1 MMYYNTLRQNM
12 AKIKLQ
18 ERREEMK
25 ILNDLRLKLERP
37 LWALDPELALIDT
50 ILNENPR
57 LYEIVVAD
65 IKDLNK
71 SSTVG
76 RQDSPTVEQV
86 VRAALYKE
94 MKKLDYRELEYAQ
107 EDSRICGTFIKLEG
121 RSPFSFEMFQKYIS
135 KIRAESLRALMV
147 EINRIMMQ
155 EGGIEDGK
163 RLRTDSTAVE
173 TDIHYPT
180 NNSLIWDCIKT
191 SHRLLKKLEETGEI
205 KKVRNYRK
213 QGKKNEFKINNTKNK
228 EKRAELFEKQ
238 LKLFRTSIN
247 QVKRV
252 VGEVIA
258 GVDLVA
264 LSIVGELKGLLPKM
278 EKIYDISYRHELL
291 GESVPNRE
299 KIFSIYEDHTD
310 ILVKGAREA
319 AFGHKVNLTTGRSNL
334 ILDCEIV
341 DGNPRDSILYEG
353 VLERVRSD
361 YGLRPRDMVTDG
373 GYASLSNQ
381 EKAKEY
387 GIVNIVFNKIVGSL
401 KNVVTSVQMETRLK
415 KWRSGM
421 EAVISN
427 LKRGFH
433 LFRCEWK
440 GRDHFDAKVLWSV
453 IAYNI
458 RVMTGFMLG
467 KLMPQ
472 PQ

>member
-1 MMYYNTLRQNM
+1 M
-12 AKIKLQ
+12 AKIKLR
-18 ERREEMK
+18 EKWEEMK
-25 ILNDLRLKLERP
+25 ILNDLRLKLEKP
-37 LWALDPELALIDT
+37 LWALDPELAFIDT
-50 ILNENPR
+50 ILNENAR
-57 LYEIVVAD
+57 LYEIIAPD
-65 IKDLNK
+65 IMELSKGSK
-71 SSTVG
+71 VG

-94 MKKLDYRELEYAQ
+94 IKKLDYRELEYAQ
-107 EDSRICGTFIKLEG
+107 EDSRICGVFIKLEE

-147 EINRIMMQ
+147 EINRILMQ
-155 EGGIEDGK
+155 EEGIEDGR

-191 SHRLLKKLEETGEI
+191 SHRLLKKLEETGKI

-213 QGKKNEFKINNTKNK
+213 QGKRNEFNINNTKKK
-228 EKRAELFEKQ
+228 EKRGEIFEKQ

-252 VGEVIA
+252 VGEILVGADLGVI
-258 GVDLVA
+258 
-264 LSIVGELKGLLPKM
+264 SIVAELKGLLPKM
-278 EKIYDISYRHELL
+278 EKVYDISYRHELL

-353 VLERVRSD
+353 VLARVRSD
-361 YGLRPRDMVTDG
+361 YGLRVRDMVTDG

-387 GIVNIVFNKIVGSL
+387 GIVNIVFNKLVGSL

-415 KWRSGM
+415 KWRSGI

-467 KLMPQ
+467 KLVPQ
-472 PQ
+472 PR

>member
-1 MMYYNTLRQNM
+1 MIT
-12 AKIKLQ
+12 KIKLQ
-18 ERREEMK
+18 EKQEEMK
-25 ILNDLRLKLERP
+25 ILNELRLKLDNP
-37 LWALDPELALIDT
+37 NWALDPELALIDT

-57 LYEIVVAD
+57 LYEIVAPD
-65 IKDLNK
+65 IMELNK
-71 SSTVG
+71 SSRVG

-94 MKKLDYRELEYAQ
+94 MKGLDYRELEYAQ
-107 EDSRICGTFIKLEG
+107 EDSRICGVFIKLEG
-121 RSPFSFEMFQKYIS
+121 RSAFSFEVLHKYICQ
-135 KIRAESLRALMV
+135 IRGESLRVLMV
-147 EINRIMMQ
+147 EINRVMMRE
-155 EGGIEDGK
+155 EGVEDG
-163 RLRTDSTAVE
+163 RSLRTDSTVVE

-180 NNSLIWDCIKT
+180 NSVLIWDCIKT
-191 SHRLLKKLEETGEI
+191 SHRLLKKLEGMGKI
-205 KKVRNYRK
+205 KKVRNYQK
-213 QGKKNEFKINNTKNK
+213 QGKKNEFKINNTKKK

-238 LKLFRTSIN
+238 LKLFRMSIN

-252 VGEVIA
+252 VGEINPGA
-258 GVDLVA
+258 DLGV
-264 LSIVGELKGLLPKM
+264 LSIVAELKGLLSKM
-278 EKIYDISYRHELL
+278 EKVYDISYRHELL

-299 KIFSIYEDHTD
+299 KIFSIYEEHTD
-310 ILVKGAREA
+310 IIVKGSREV
-319 AFGHKVNLTTGRSNL
+319 AFGHKVNLATGRSNL
-334 ILDCEIV
+334 ILDCEIT
-341 DGNPRDSILYEG
+341 DGNPKDSTLYEG
-353 VLERVRSD
+353 ILERVRND
-361 YGLRPRDMVTDG
+361 YGIRPRDMVTDG
-373 GYASLSNQ
+373 AYASLRNQ

-421 EAVISN
+421 EAVVLN

-458 RVMTGFMLG
+458 RVITCSMIE
-467 KLMPQ
+467 KLTPQ

>member
-1 MMYYNTLRQNM
+1 
-12 AKIKLQ
+12 
-18 ERREEMK
+18 
-25 ILNDLRLKLERP
+25 
-37 LWALDPELALIDT
+37 
-50 ILNENPR
+50 
-57 LYEIVVAD
+57 
-65 IKDLNK
+65 LNK
-71 SSTVG
+71 SSEMG

-94 MKKLDYRELEYAQ
+94 IKKLDYRELEYAQ
-107 EDSRICGTFIKLEG
+107 EDSRLCGAFIKLEG
-121 RSPFSFEMFQKYIS
+121 RFPFSFEVFHKYIS
-135 KIRAESLRALMV
+135 KIRGESLGVLMV
-147 EINRIMMQ
+147 EINRVMMR
-155 EGGIEDGK
+155 EEGIEDGK
-163 RLRTDSTAVE
+163 RLRTDTTVVE

-191 SHRLLKKLEETGEI
+191 AHRLLKKLEEAGEI
-205 KKVRNYRK
+205 RKVRNYQK

-228 EKRAELFEKQ
+228 QKRAELFKKQ
-238 LKLFRTSIN
+238 LKLFRCAIN
-247 QVKRV
+247 QVSRAV
-252 VGEVIA
+252 EGVIMGAELGVG
-258 GVDLVA
+258 
-264 LSIVGELKGLLPKM
+264 SIVAELEGLLSKM
-278 EKIYDISYRHELL
+278 EQVYDISYRHEVL
-291 GESVPNRE
+291 GESVPNGE
-299 KIFSIYEDHTD
+299 KIFSIYEEHTD
-310 ILVKGAREA
+310 IIVKGSRKV

-334 ILDCEIV
+334 ILDCEVV
-341 DGNPRDSILYEG
+341 DGNPKDSNLYEG
-353 VLERVRSD
+353 VLERVKRD
-361 YGLRPRDMVTDG
+361 YGVRPRDMVTDG
-373 GYASLSNQ
+373 AYASLRNQ

-401 KNVVTSVQMETRLK
+401 KNVVSSVQMETRLK

-440 GRDHFDAKVLWSV
+440 GREHFDAKVLWSV

>member
-1 MMYYNTLRQNM
+1 MYYNRLRQIM

-18 ERREEMK
+18 EKQEEMK
-25 ILNDLRLKLERP
+25 ILNELKLKFEKP
-37 LWALDPELALIDT
+37 IWALAPELALIDT

-57 LYEIVVAD
+57 LYEIVAPD
-65 IKDLNK
+65 IMELNK

-107 EDSRICGTFIKLEG
+107 EDSRICGVFIKLEG
-121 RSPFSFEMFQKYIS
+121 RSPFSFEVFQKYIS
-135 KIRAESLRALMV
+135 RIRSESLRVLMV
-147 EINRIMMQ
+147 EINRIMMG
-155 EGGIEDGK
+155 EEGIEDG
-163 RLRTDSTAVE
+163 RSLRTDSTVVE

-180 NNSLIWDCIKT
+180 NNSLIWDCLKT
-191 SHRLLKKLEETGEI
+191 SHRLLKKLEETGKI
-205 KKVRNYRK
+205 KKVRNYQR
-213 QGKKNEFKINNTKNK
+213 QGKKNEFKINNTKKK
-228 EKRAELFEKQ
+228 EKREELFKKQ
-238 LKLFRTSIN
+238 LKLFRMSIN
-247 QVKRV
+247 QVKKV
-252 VGEVIA
+252 LEDI
-258 GVDLVA
+258 
-264 LSIVGELKGLLPKM
+264 IVGADLGVISILSEVKGLLPKM
-278 EKIYDISYRHELL
+278 EKVYDISYRHEVL
-291 GESVPNRE
+291 GESVPNCE
-299 KIFSIYEDHTD
+299 KIFSIYEEHTD
-310 ILVKGAREA
+310 IIVKGAREV
-319 AFGHKVNLTTGRSNL
+319 AFGHKVNVATGRSNL
-334 ILDCEIV
+334 ILDCEIT
-341 DGNPRDSILYEG
+341 DGNPKDSTLYEG
-353 VLERVRSD
+353 VLERVRND
-361 YGLRPRDMVTDG
+361 YGIRPRDMVTDG
-373 GYASLSNQ
+373 GYASLRNQ

-401 KNVVTSVQMETRLK
+401 KNVVSSVQMETRLK

-458 RVMTGFMLG
+458 RVITCLMVE
-467 KLMPQ
+467 KLTPQ

>member
-1 MMYYNTLRQNM
+1 M
-12 AKIKLQ
+12 AKIKLR
-18 ERREEMK
+18 EKWEEMK
-25 ILNDLRLKLERP
+25 ILNDLRLKLEKP
-37 LWALDPELALIDT
+37 FWALDPELAFIDT
-50 ILNENPR
+50 ILNENAR
-57 LYEIVVAD
+57 LYEIIAPD
-65 IKDLNK
+65 IMELSKGSK
-71 SSTVG
+71 VG

-94 MKKLDYRELEYAQ
+94 IKKLDYRELEYAQ
-107 EDSRICGTFIKLEG
+107 EDSRICGVFIKLEE

-147 EINRIMMQ
+147 EINRILMQ
-155 EGGIEDGK
+155 EEGIEDGR

-191 SHRLLKKLEETGEI
+191 SHRLLKKLEETGKI

-213 QGKKNEFKINNTKNK
+213 QGKRNEFKINNTKKK
-228 EKRAELFEKQ
+228 EKRGEIFEKQ

-252 VGEVIA
+252 VGEILVGADLGVI
-258 GVDLVA
+258 
-264 LSIVGELKGLLPKM
+264 SIVAELKGLLPKM
-278 EKIYDISYRHELL
+278 EKVYDISYRHELL

-353 VLERVRSD
+353 VLARVRSD
-361 YGLRPRDMVTDG
+361 YGLRVRDMVTDG

-387 GIVNIVFNKIVGSL
+387 GIVNIVFNKLVGSL

-415 KWRSGM
+415 KWRSGI

-467 KLMPQ
+467 KLVPQ
-472 PQ
+472 PR

>member
-1 MMYYNTLRQNM
+1 MYYNRLRQNM

-18 ERREEMK
+18 EKQGKMK
-25 ILNDLRLKLERP
+25 ILNELKLKFEKP
-37 LWALDPELALIDT
+37 IWALAPELALVDT

-57 LYEIVVAD
+57 LYEIVAPD
-65 IKDLNK
+65 IMELNK

-107 EDSRICGTFIKLEG
+107 EDSRICGVFIKLEG
-121 RSPFSFEMFQKYIS
+121 RSPFSFEVFQKYIS
-135 KIRAESLRALMV
+135 RIRSERLRALMV
-147 EINRIMMQ
+147 EINRIMMG
-155 EGGIEDGK
+155 EEGIEDG
-163 RLRTDSTAVE
+163 RSLRTDSTVVE

-180 NNSLIWDCIKT
+180 NNSLIWDCMKT
-191 SHRLLKKLEETGEI
+191 SHRLLKKLEETGKI

-228 EKRAELFEKQ
+228 EKREELFKKQ
-238 LKLFRTSIN
+238 LKLFRMSIK
-247 QVKRV
+247 QVKKVLEDIV
-252 VGEVIA
+252 VGPDL
-258 GVDLVA
+258 GV
-264 LSIVGELKGLLPKM
+264 LSILSELKGLLPKM
-278 EKIYDISYRHELL
+278 EKVYDISYRHELL
-291 GESVPNRE
+291 GESVPNGE

-310 ILVKGAREA
+310 IIVKGSREV
-319 AFGHKVNLTTGRSNL
+319 AFGHKVNLATGRSNL
-334 ILDCEIV
+334 ILDCEIT
-341 DGNPRDSILYEG
+341 DGNPKDSTLYEG
-353 VLERVRSD
+353 VLERVRND
-361 YGLRPRDMVTDG
+361 YGIRPRDMVTDG
-373 GYASLSNQ
+373 GYASLRNQ

-401 KNVVTSVQMETRLK
+401 KNVVSSVQMETRLK

-421 EAVISN
+421 EAVVSN

-440 GRDHFDAKVLWSV
+440 GRNHFDAKVLWSV

-458 RVMTGFMLG
+458 RVITCLMVE
-467 KLMPQ
+467 KLTPQ